1 MSGSP
6 EAPGTRE
13 VLDGIDAALQS
24 RCGHCAE
31 LIPDSSPSA
40 YFCRE
45 SCQEGYHAARTPT
58 VATRPVSEAPHRFS
72 LNGREYFLP
81 AVRWCPHCGQRS
93 PAPLLRMVGPCGV
106 CGWELPFMTYLI
118 KQEPLRGGYVLT
130 LRWRDDVR
138 RAVCRWTAPTT
149 PDEVAM
155 LFEAL
160 EECAIRDSRRGGR
173 QGDVAAWRAAWRAQ
187 ADWRALA
194 LATPSV
200 FDPRALLRLT
210 IT

>member
-1 MSGSP
+1 MTSEPASTGK
-6 EAPGTRE
+6 
-13 VLDGIDAALQS
+13 VLAGIDATLQG
-24 RCGHCAE
+24 RCGHCAQ
-31 LIPDSSPSA
+31 LIPASGPSA

-45 SCQEGYHAARTPT
+45 SCQEGFHAARTP
-58 VATRPVSEAPHRFS
+58 AAAPRAVSEAPHRFS

-81 AVRWCPHCGQRS
+81 AVRWCPHCGQRG
-93 PAPLLRMVGPCGV
+93 PAPLLRTVGPCGV

-118 KQEPLRGGYVLT
+118 EQESLRGGYVLT

-149 PDEVAM
+149 PGEVAM

-160 EECAIRDSRRGGR
+160 EECAIRDARRAGWR
-173 QGDVAAWRAAWRAQ
+173 GDIAAWRAAWRAQ
-187 ADWRALA
+187 ADCRALA

-200 FDPRALLRLT
+200 FDPRALLGVT
-210 IT
+210 GV